1 MTYIV
6 RVQGWREVVWSSF
19 YGILS
24 SGLLDMHKQ
33 EWGGNFRLL
42 KLGSHAHAAHHHASF
57 MPLQE
62 FSHAEGVLWWET
74 LKKARCGD
82 EIVITEMRMD
92 VARLILFYGDVLY
105 RWLNAGCSDWL
116 NNNWLFPWY
125 LFLGVQSRIIWCWRK
140 RAKSED
146 SILCDILTP
155 YPGCIVHLRCEHHR
169 WCDWKWLL
177 ISRTMDAGR
186 ILWAIKYKLN
196 IKY

>member
-1 MTYIV
+1 M
-6 RVQGWREVVWSSF
+6 
-19 YGILS
+19 
-24 SGLLDMHKQ
+24 
-33 EWGGNFRLL
+33 
-42 KLGSHAHAAHHHASF
+42 SHAHAAHHHASF

-92 VARLILFYGDVLY
+92 VARLIFLFYFMEMFFIGDWTLAAATG
-105 RWLNAGCSDWL
+105 WTTTGS
-116 NNNWLFPWY
+116 FHGIF
-125 LFLGVQSRIIWCWRK
+125 FLGVQSRIIWCWRK

-155 YPGCIVHLRCEHHR
+155 HPGCIVHLRCEHHR

-177 ISRTMDAGR
+177 TSRTVDAGR